1 MLAGVDPYQHLYAHR
16 TGSFRSSAMRD
27 LMAITSRPEVISL
40 AGGLPDTKAFPP
52 ELLQELVDDITTRD
66 GPRALQYGPTEGLDE
81 LRHAIADLMAEDGTL
96 IGAAE
101 LIVTTGGQQA
111 LDLLCRVL
119 VDPGDAVL
127 AEGPTYPG
135 AVPVFAAC
143 GADVRHVAVDDEG
156 IRVDLLADAVERL
169 AQEGRSAKFL
179 YVIPTFQNPAGTT
192 MSLARRREVVRFAA
206 EHDLLVVEDEPYARL
221 RFEGQPLPSL
231 RSLDGTG
238 RVLYVGT
245 VSKVFAPGVRVGWVH
260 APHQILHRV
269 NLAKQ
274 GSDLCTSTFA
284 QLLAL
289 RFLRHARRDEVL
301 RRMQQLYRARRD
313 AMVAAIEANLPD
325 AAFTVPGGGLFLW
338 ATLADGLDTTDL
350 LAAALE
356 RDVAFVPGVA
366 AYADGRQG
374 ASSMRLNFSAC
385 DEERI
390 AEGIGRIGGVVRER
404 ASLARALDRRRTR

>member
-1 MLAGVDPYQHLYAHR
+1 V
-16 TGSFRSSAMRD
+16 
-27 LMAITSRPEVISL
+27 
-40 AGGLPDTKAFPP
+40 
-52 ELLQELVDDITTRD
+52 TTND

-96 IGAAE
+96 IGAGE

-111 LDLLCRVL
+111 LDLVCRVL
-119 VDPGDAVL
+119 VDPGDAIL

-135 AVPVFAAC
+135 AVPVFAAS
-143 GADVRHVAVDDEG
+143 GADVHHVAVDAEG
-156 IRVDLLADAVERL
+156 IRIDLLADAVDRL
-169 AQEGRSAKFL
+169 AGDGRAAKFL
-179 YVIPTFQNPAGTT
+179 YVIPTFQNPAGVT
-192 MSLARRREVVRFAA
+192 MSEERRRAVVRFAQ
-206 EHDLLVVEDEPYARL
+206 ERDLLIVEDEPYARL
-221 RFEGQPLPSL
+221 RFEGEPLPSL
-231 RSLDGTG
+231 RSLDATA

-260 APHQILHRV
+260 APHQILHRI

-274 GSDLCTSTFA
+274 GSDLCTSTFS

-289 RFLRHARRDEVL
+289 RFLRHRRRDEVL
-301 RRMQQLYRARRD
+301 DRMRSLYRSRRD
-313 AMVAAIEANLPD
+313 AMVAAIETSLPD
-325 AAFTVPGGGLFLW
+325 AAFTVPRGGLFLW

-390 AEGIGRIGGVVRER
+390 AEGIARIGSVVRER
-404 ASLARALDRRRTR
+404 ATLARALDRRRKP

>member
-1 MLAGVDPYQHLYAHR
+1 MLAGLDPYQHLYAHR

-40 AGGLPDTKAFPP
+40 AGGLPDTKAFPAD
-52 ELLQELVDDITTRD
+52 LLQELVDDVTAND

-96 IGAAE
+96 VGATE

-135 AVPVFAAC
+135 AVPVFAAS
-143 GADVRHVAVDDEG
+143 GADVHHVAVDAEG
-156 IRVDLLADAVERL
+156 IRLDLLADAVERL
-169 AQEGRSAKFL
+169 ARDGRSAKFL
-179 YVIPTFQNPAGTT
+179 YVIPTFQNPAGAT
-192 MSLARRREVVRFAA
+192 MSATRRHELVRFAQ
-206 EHDLLVVEDEPYARL
+206 EHDLLVIEDEPYARL
-221 RFEGQPLPSL
+221 RFEGDALPSL
-231 RSLDGTG
+231 RSLDDSG

-274 GSDLCTSTFA
+274 GSDLCTSTLA

-301 RRMQQLYRARRD
+301 GRMQRLYRARRD
-313 AMVAAIEANLPD
+313 AMVQAIEGALPD
-325 AAFTVPGGGLFLW
+325 AAFTVPAGGLFLW

-350 LAAALE
+350 LAAAL
-356 RDVAFVPGVA
+356 
-366 AYADGRQG
+366 
-374 ASSMRLNFSAC
+374 
-385 DEERI
+385 
-390 AEGIGRIGGVVRER
+390 
-404 ASLARALDRRRTR
+404 